1 MSLTALDPARLPDE
15 VVIDPMDENG
25 NRRESGVCRDPD
37 CRGVMIAHR
46 PAAHEGEV
54 YRRAYWSHKVKPDL
68 PNHSDSV
75 PAHRDAK
82 TAWHTDWQM
91 TADDP
96 AMREQRVYVN
106 GAVRIADVFTRYGWA
121 IEFQHSAIDPKTV
134 ADRERHYS
142 GKVLWVIDAT
152 PETGVWGSLDV
163 YDGKLRLDTMP
174 PWAQSVRGMLAFDDG
189 ASVRVLTPQ
198 AAGKSDMIAACPIE
212 RVQTLSYDEFIDTW
226 VNAYEAPFGGITTLW
241 MIEASESASRKAA
254 RDAKRQRRDAR
265 RSGHLRAA
273 EDDRCKYEGLGS
285 RVIAPGQPTR
295 TVVIG
300 SGMAVIP
307 MCREDGCIS
316 AAGRSGWCWSHG
328 VANDIG
334 FDMRTGMPA

>member
-1 MSLTALDPARLPDE
+1 MSLTALDPTRLPGE
-15 VVIDPMDENG
+15 VVIDPIDQDG
-25 NRRESGVCRDPD
+25 NRREAGVCRDPD

-75 PAHRDAK
+75 PAHRDSK
-82 TAWHTDWQM
+82 TPWHTDWQM
-91 TADDP
+91 TAHDP

-121 IEFQHSAIDPKTV
+121 IEFQHSTIDPKTV
-134 ADRERHYS
+134 ADRERHYG
-142 GKVLWVIDAT
+142 GKVLWVVDAT

-189 ASVRVLTPQ
+189 ASVRVLTVK
-198 AAGKSDMIAACPIE
+198 AAGNSDMISACPMD
-212 RVQTLSYDEFIDTW
+212 RVLTLSHDEFVATW
-226 VNAYEAPFGGITTLW
+226 INADEAPFGGITTLW
-241 MIEASESASRKAA
+241 MIEAAESESQKAA
-254 RDAKRQRRDAR
+254 REARRKSRDAN
-265 RSGHLRAA
+265 RSGHLKAA
-273 EDDRCKYEGLGS
+273 EDDRCKYEGIS
-285 RVIAPGQPTR
+285 RRVLPPDQPIKDVR
-295 TVVIG
+295 IG
-300 SGMAVIP
+300 HWTGAIP
-307 MCREDGCIS
+307 MCREEGCIS

-328 VANDIG
+328 VANDVG
-334 FDMRTGMPA
+334 FDVRMGVAS